1 MIVPMTIAR
10 ALAVLTRTALTA
22 ALLNACATTPP
33 PNHLAIANGNR
44 IRVVDTPGGA
54 VLQDVTR
61 YTEVFH
67 LGFRDDGGRLAL
79 ADCFRNRIVELDATA
94 GYAELGAP
102 IAASSCP
109 WDLAYSPDGQS
120 LAATVPARPSPPD
133 ALFGHLRIAG
143 PQPLDRNLGL
153 PLRAV
158 AWRPG
163 GGQLAV
169 ARPQGVEILGPGP
182 GYATLQTLTGL
193 IALDLTYTAD
203 GSRLLAGT
211 PAGFVVLDAAAGYAT
226 VSFDTAGAVRRV
238 AVSPAG
244 GWVAVVRQTSISI
257 RRAGDLVEVASATS
271 TADLTDAAFSRD
283 GTLLAVSEARDRVRL
298 FRAPAWPELSPVPLT
313 GRVDAVAF
321 RPQQVAARVPV
332 LFVHGYS
339 GGTAEAWFEAPAG
352 TSVARALA
360 ANPQLPVDAHY
371 LDLPRRGS
379 AFPGQFGRGIQD
391 DAQDILATIEGG
403 ADSRGAQQVGLLN
416 LPAYQSAGKVAIV
429 AFSTGTLSSRY
440 YLKNLMGTRRSGA
453 VTVSEFVAISSP
465 NHGVAGAILAC
476 SDPAEA
482 DRTLR
487 QLCAGRVGTV
497 LSAAAPCPCGP
508 LSMPDTFTTNVTD
521 ETTFITDLNGHALA
535 DSCGAPGPFASE
547 APRSRPGT
555 AGGVLYVTL
564 YAAGNGDLVV
574 GGHTQAVDCLGRR
587 LARNLAPDAINV
599 EMAGVPGPAAAVHAN
614 TPHHWETI
622 CMALRTVTDHQVPAS
637 QAQACTGLTV
647 PP

>member
-1 MIVPMTIAR
+1 MIMPMTAAR
-10 ALAVLTRTALTA
+10 VIAVLARSALTA
-22 ALLNACATTPP
+22 ALLTACAATPP
-33 PNHLAIANGNR
+33 PNHLAIANGNL

-54 VLQDVTR
+54 IVQDVTR

-67 LGFRDDGGRLAL
+67 LGFRDDGARLAL
-79 ADCFRNRIVELDATA
+79 ADCFRNRVVELDATA
-94 GYAELGAP
+94 AYAELGAP
-102 IAASSCP
+102 ITASSCP

-120 LAATVPARPSPPD
+120 LAAAVPARPSPPD

-153 PLRAV
+153 PLRAL

-182 GYATLQTLTGL
+182 GYATLQTLMGL
-193 IALDLTYTAD
+193 IALDLAYTAD
-203 GSRLLAGT
+203 GARLIAGT
-211 PAGFVVLDAAAGYAT
+211 PAGFEVLDAAAGYAS
-226 VSFDTAGAVRRV
+226 VSSDIAGAVRRV

-244 GWVAVVRQTSISI
+244 GWVAVIRQTSLSV
-257 RRAGDLVEVASATS
+257 RRAADLVEVASATS
-271 TADLTDAAFSRD
+271 TADLTDATFSRD
-283 GTLLAVSEARDRVRL
+283 GTLLAVSESRDRVRL
-298 FRAPAWPELSPVPLT
+298 FRAPAWQELSPVMLT

-332 LFVHGYS
+332 VFVHGYS
-339 GGTAEAWFEAPAG
+339 GPTGEAWFEAPAG

-360 ANPQLPVDAHY
+360 ANPQLRVDAHY
-371 LDLPRRGS
+371 LELPRRGS
-379 AFPGQFGRGIQD
+379 AFPQQFGRGIQD
-391 DAQDILATIEGG
+391 DAQDILALIEGG

-416 LPAYQSAGKVAIV
+416 LPAYQSAAKVAIV
-429 AFSTGTLSSRY
+429 AFSTGTLSARH

-453 VTVSEFVAISSP
+453 VTVSEFVAIAPP

-476 SDPAEA
+476 SDPAEP

-487 QLCAGRVGTV
+487 QLCAGRVGTL

-508 LSMPDTFTTNVTD
+508 LSMPDPFTTNVAGD
-521 ETTFITDLNGHALA
+521 ATFIADLNGHALA
-535 DSCGAPGPFASE
+535 DSCGMPGVFATE

-555 AGGVLYVTL
+555 AGGVLYVAL
-564 YAAGNGDLVV
+564 FAAGNGDLVV
-574 GGHTQAVDCLGRR
+574 GGQTQALDCLGRR

-622 CMALRTVTDHQVPAS
+622 CMALRTVTDHQAPAS